1 MLLFLIHCL
10 VFFAFILH
18 NKHLAQFIMMMM
30 VMILMMN
37 FPFVCICVSAEYWA
51 GDDIMDSETAAAF
64 ELFMAESQ
72 QASSSSSSSRTVVPN
87 CHSEIASSH
96 P

>member
-1 MLLFLIHCL
+1 MR
-10 VFFAFILH
+10 
-18 NKHLAQFIMMMM
+18 
-30 VMILMMN
+30 
-37 FPFVCICVSAEYWA
+37 STEYWV

-72 QASSSSSSSRTVVPN
+72 QASSSSSRTVLPN
-87 CHSEIASSH
+87 CHSELTSGH

>member
-1 MLLFLIHCL
+1 MQNIFVNSIIFLLLNRLRLQLNL
-10 VFFAFILH
+10 V
-18 NKHLAQFIMMMM
+18 
-30 VMILMMN
+30 
-37 FPFVCICVSAEYWA
+37 CSTEYWA

-72 QASSSSSSSRTVVPN
+72 QASSSSRSVLPN
-87 CHSEIASSH
+87 CQSEVTSGH